1 VWEPY
6 GSHTILMNFVLPI
19 GMGGAAHSILKDKIC
34 EVDMTTYIIRRL
46 LLVPVLLFGVTVL
59 IFGMLQFLSPVERSA
74 LYVRDI
80 PKNENA
86 INGIIKQYG
95 LDKPIYVQYWRWLVG
110 HTDPTTGVRK
120 GGILFGDF
128 GYSRTASQPVS
139 DLIRTRFPNTLDLT
153 LWAVAPV
160 IFIGIWLG
168 VQAAVHQ
175 NGFIDQ
181 AARIF
186 SIIGTSF
193 PTFVFGLLML
203 LIFYANLQW
212 FPPGRLSDW
221 ASQVVFAK
229 SFHHYTSLL
238 TIDSLLNGRFD
249 IFWDALRHM
258 LMPILTLSYISWATF
273 VRVTRSSMLETLR
286 QEYVTTARAKGLKEK
301 TVIFKHAQ
309 PNAMIPVVTLAGFQV
324 IGLLGGVVI
333 TETVFNFPG
342 IGQAAANA
350 AAQLDVVT
358 VLGFA
363 IFNGLILIV
372 ANLVV
377 DVLYAVVD
385 PRVRLS

>member
-1 VWEPY
+1 M
-6 GSHTILMNFVLPI
+6 L
-19 GMGGAAHSILKDKIC
+19 
-34 EVDMTTYIIRRL
+34 TYIVRRL

-59 IFGMLQFLSPVERSA
+59 IFGMLQFLSPVMRSA
-74 LYVRDI
+74 LYVREI

-95 LDKPIYVQYWRWLVG
+95 LDQPIYVQYWRWLVG
-110 HTDPTTGVRK
+110 HTVNGQRK
-120 GGILFGDF
+120 GGIIFGDF
-128 GYSRTASQPVS
+128 GYSRTASQPVV
-139 DLIRTRFPNTLDLT
+139 DLIRNRFPNTLDLT
-153 LWAVAPV
+153 IWAVAPV
-160 IFIGIWLG
+160 LLVGIWLG

-186 SIIGTSF
+186 SIVGTSF

-203 LIFYANLQW
+203 MIFYANLQW

-221 ASQVVFAK
+221 ANQAVYLS

-238 TIDSLLNGRFD
+238 TFDALLNGRLD
-249 IFWDALRHM
+249 IFWDAMRHM

-286 QEYVTTARAKGLKEK
+286 MEYVTTARAKGLRERD
-301 TVIFKHAQ
+301 VIYKHAQ
-309 PNAMIPVVTLAGFQV
+309 PNAMIPVITLAGFQV

-333 TETVFNFPG
+333 TETVFNYPG
-342 IGQAAANA
+342 IGQAAASA
-350 AAQLDVVT
+350 AAQLDVIT

-363 IFNGLILIV
+363 LFDGFILIV

-377 DVLYAVVD
+377 DVLYGVID
-385 PRVRLS
+385 PRVRLA

>member
-1 VWEPY
+1 MV
-6 GSHTILMNFVLPI
+6 
-19 GMGGAAHSILKDKIC
+19 
-34 EVDMTTYIIRRL
+34 TYIIRRL

-74 LYVRDI
+74 LYVKDI
-80 PKNENA
+80 PKTENA

-95 LDKPIYVQYWRWLVG
+95 LDQPIYVQYWRWLTG
-110 HTDPTTGVRK
+110 HTDRFTGKRT

-128 GYSRTASQPVS
+128 GYSRTASTPVG

-153 LWAVAPV
+153 LWAIAPV
-160 IFIGIWLG
+160 ILIGIWLG

-186 SIIGTSF
+186 SIVGTSF

-221 ASQVVFAK
+221 ANQVVFSS

-238 TIDSLLNGRFD
+238 TFDALLNGRLD
-249 IFWDALRHM
+249 VFWDALRHM
-258 LMPILTLSYISWATF
+258 LMPILTLSYISWAVF

-286 QEYVTTARAKGLKEK
+286 QEYVTTARAKGLPESS
-301 TVIFKHAQ
+301 VIYKHAQ
-309 PNAMIPVVTLAGFQV
+309 PNAMMPIVTLAGFQV

-333 TETVFNFPG
+333 TETVFNYPG

>member
-1 VWEPY
+1 
-6 GSHTILMNFVLPI
+6 
-19 GMGGAAHSILKDKIC
+19 
-34 EVDMTTYIIRRL
+34 MTTYIVRRL

-59 IFGMLQFLSPVERSA
+59 IFAMLQFLGPVERSA

-80 PKNENA
+80 PKNDNA
-86 INGIIKQYG
+86 INAIIKQYG
-95 LDKPIYVQYWRWLVG
+95 LDQPIYVQYWRWLVG
-110 HTDPTTGVRK
+110 RTVNGVRK

-128 GYSRTASQPVS
+128 GYSRTASQPVV
-139 DLIRTRFPNTLDLT
+139 DLIRNRFPNTLDLT
-153 LWAVAPV
+153 IWAVAPV
-160 IFIGIWLG
+160 LLVGIWLG

-186 SIIGTSF
+186 SIVGTSF

-203 LIFYANLQW
+203 MIFYAKLQW

-221 ASQVVFAK
+221 ASQVVYLS

-238 TIDSLLNGRFD
+238 TFDALLNGRLD
-249 IFWDALRHM
+249 IFWDAMRHM

-286 QEYVTTARAKGLKEK
+286 MDYVTTARAKGLPERD
-301 TVIFKHAQ
+301 VIYKHAQ
-309 PNAMIPVVTLAGFQV
+309 PNAMIPVITLAGFQV

-333 TETVFNFPG
+333 TETVFNYPG
-342 IGQAAANA
+342 IGQAAASA
-350 AAQLDVVT
+350 AQQLDVIT

-363 IFNGLILIV
+363 LFDGFILIV

-377 DVLYAVVD
+377 DVLYGVID
-385 PRVRLS
+385 PRVRLA

>member
-1 VWEPY
+1 
-6 GSHTILMNFVLPI
+6 
-19 GMGGAAHSILKDKIC
+19 
-34 EVDMTTYIIRRL
+34 MTTYIIRRL
-46 LLVPVLLFGVTVL
+46 LLVPLLLFGVTVL
-59 IFGMLQFLSPVERSA
+59 IFAMLQFLSPVERSA

-80 PKNENA
+80 PKNQRA
-86 INGIIKQYG
+86 IDGIIKQYG

-110 HTDPTTGVRK
+110 QVDPLTHKRF

-128 GYSRTASQPVS
+128 GYSRSSSQPVVQ
-139 DLIRTRFPNTLDLT
+139 LIRTRFPNTLDLT

-160 IFIGIWLG
+160 ILVGIWLG

-186 SIIGTSF
+186 SIVGTSF
-193 PTFVFGLLML
+193 PTFVFGLLVLML
-203 LIFYANLQW
+203 FYVGLHW
-212 FPPGRLSDW
+212 FLPGRLSDW
-221 ASQVVFAK
+221 ANQAVFLP

-238 TIDSLLNGRFD
+238 TFDSLLNGRFD
-249 IFWDALRHM
+249 IFLDAIRHM
-258 LMPILTLSYISWATF
+258 FLPILTLSYISWATF

-286 QEYVTTARAKGLKEK
+286 MEYVTTARAKGLREND
-301 TVIFKHAQ
+301 VINKHAR

-324 IGLLGGVVI
+324 IGLLGGVII
-333 TETVFNFPG
+333 TETVFNYPG
-342 IGQAAANA
+342 IGAAAASA

-363 IFNGLILIV
+363 LFDGLILIC

-377 DVLYAVVD
+377 DVLYAVID

>member
-1 VWEPY
+1 V
-6 GSHTILMNFVLPI
+6 
-19 GMGGAAHSILKDKIC
+19 DK
-34 EVDMTTYIIRRL
+34 
-46 LLVPVLLFGVTVL
+46 
-59 IFGMLQFLSPVERSA
+59 
-74 LYVRDI
+74 
-80 PKNENA
+80 N
-86 INGIIKQYG
+86 
-95 LDKPIYVQYWRWLVG
+95 
-110 HTDPTTGVRK
+110 TGERK

-128 GYSRTASQPVS
+128 GYSRTASQPVI
-139 DLIRTRFPNTLDLT
+139 DLIRNRFPNTLDLT
-153 LWAVAPV
+153 IWAVAPIILV
-160 IFIGIWLG
+160 GIWLG

-186 SIIGTSF
+186 SIVGTSF

-203 LIFYANLQW
+203 MIFYANLRW
-212 FPPGRLSDW
+212 FPPGRVSDW
-221 ASQVVFAK
+221 ASIVIYSN
-229 SFHHYTSLL
+229 SFHHYTHLL
-238 TIDSLLNGRFD
+238 TFDALLNRRLD

-286 QEYVTTARAKGLKEK
+286 MEYVTTARAKGLPERD
-301 TVIFKHAQ
+301 VINKHAR

-333 TETVFNFPG
+333 TETVFNYPG

-350 AAQLDVVT
+350 AAQLDVIT

-363 IFNGLILIV
+363 LFDGFILIV

-377 DVLYAVVD
+377 DVLYAVID
-385 PRVRLS
+385 PRVRLA